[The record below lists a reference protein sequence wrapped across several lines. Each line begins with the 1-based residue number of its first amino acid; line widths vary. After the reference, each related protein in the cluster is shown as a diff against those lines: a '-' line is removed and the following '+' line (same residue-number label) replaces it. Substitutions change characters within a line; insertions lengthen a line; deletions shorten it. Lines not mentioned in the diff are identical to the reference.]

1 MNNTIVITGGTSG
14 IGAAVIERLRAKG
27 CALTNLDIKSAGR
40 DDVDDVFC
48 DLARKQSIE
57 SALVQLP
64 ETFDTLI
71 HVAGIAPGQASAM
84 DQVAVNFLGLRHLTE
99 QALPRLRQ
107 GGRIVIVAS
116 SAGRDWQTNEALVS
130 GLLDTVGFDEG
141 AAWLAQNEAA
151 WSDNAYKF
159 AKQCAAAYTYRA
171 SGLGRVRAITVN
183 CVNPGITD
191 TQLSS
196 QFRDMLGAA
205 RYDWIVEQTGRA
217 GTPED
222 VAPIVEFLALG
233 DCKWLNGVEITV
245 DGGYYAGL
253 VGGAID
259 ADQMPE

>member
-27 CALTNLDIKSAGR
+27 CALTNLDIKSAAR
-40 DDVDDVFC
+40 SDVSDVFC
-48 DLARKQSIE
+48 DLSRKQSIE

-64 ETFDTLI
+64 ETVDILI

-130 GLLDTVGFDEG
+130 GLLDTPGFDEG
-141 AAWLAQNEAA
+141 AAWLAQNETA
-151 WSDNAYKF
+151 WSENAYKF

-171 SGLGRVRAITVN
+171 SGLGRARAITVN

-205 RYDWIVEQTGRA
+205 RYDWIVKQTGRA

-222 VAPIVEFLALG
+222 VAPIVEFLTLG

-253 VGGAID
+253 LGGAID
-259 ADQMPE
+259 ADQMPD